1 MVDAE
6 LSHAGEEKLSTFF
19 TEQGQFNYHYATQE
33 EIDTVMHMIENV
45 ELSVPADSEIITII
59 EEEIESYFAGS
70 KTKDAAVAIIQDR
83 VQLYLDELE

>member
-45 ELSVPADSEIITII
+45 ELSVPADSEIINII
-59 EEEIESYFAGS
+59 EEELAGYFAGS
-70 KTKDAAVAIIQDR
+70 MTKETVTPVIQDR
-83 VQLYLDELE
+83 VQLYLDEMK

>member
-1 MVDAE
+1 
-6 LSHAGEEKLSTFF
+6 
-19 TEQGQFNYHYATQE
+19 
-33 EIDTVMHMIENV
+33 MIENV
-45 ELSVPADSEIITII
+45 ELSVPTDSEIITII